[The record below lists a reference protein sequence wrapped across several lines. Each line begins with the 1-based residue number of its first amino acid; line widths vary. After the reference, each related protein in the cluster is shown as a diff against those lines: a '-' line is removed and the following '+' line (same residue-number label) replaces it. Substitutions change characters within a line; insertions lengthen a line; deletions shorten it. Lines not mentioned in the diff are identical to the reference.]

1 MTEMTIGSIFVVNA
15 GIVWEALNE
24 NGPSTIAD
32 LVKTTSLSREEIHG
46 ALGWLGRENKI
57 SVEMGE
63 GGRGKRAIVFSLQ
76 P

>member
-1 MTEMTIGSIFVVNA
+1 MEEISIESIFGVSA

-32 LVKTTSLSREEIHG
+32 LAKTTSLSREEVHG

-57 SVEMGE
+57 SVKMGE
-63 GGRGKRAIVFSLQ
+63 SGRGKRALVFSLQ